1 MKAFA
6 RRDSATALL
15 RKMGVA
21 KTDYDKFITKKGD
34 KFIVNVK
41 AAEDSTPPF
50 DPTPAAELM
59 QPAAKK
65 TPKAAKPAATKEEKP
80 AAKKATKSVAKPAA
94 AKEEKPAAVKE
105 EKPTKKAAKPKAEL
119 RKVTETP
126 TPKEGKG
133 AFIRRLISLG
143 YTNAEI
149 WADIVVRYEL
159 DEGKKYYPGWY
170 RYDMRRQGF
179 EV

>member
-21 KTDYDKFITKKGD
+21 KTDYDKFISKKGD
-34 KFIVNVK
+34 EFLVDVK

-59 QPAAKK
+59 KPAAKK
-65 TPKAAKPAATKEEKP
+65 TSKAAKPAAVKEEKPAAKKTTKSVAKPAATKEEKP
-80 AAKKATKSVAKPAA
+80 A
-94 AKEEKPAAVKE
+94 
-105 EKPTKKAAKPKAEL
+105 KKAAKPKAEL

>member
-34 KFIVNVK
+34 EFIVNVK

-50 DPTPAAELM
+50 EPTPAAELM
-59 QPAAKK
+59 KPAAKK
-65 TPKAAKPAATKEEKP
+65 TSKAAKP

-94 AKEEKPAAVKE
+94 TKEEKPA
-105 EKPTKKAAKPKAEL
+105 KKAAKPKAEL

-126 TPKEGKG
+126 TPKEGKS